1 MMNQSSRTIVIS
13 KKNIYKLNERFDV
26 EKRLSKFQKEFKDMK
41 KDIQEL
47 LRLYKEKSFDY
58 AIENFADKLNKQE
71 RLLNDFISRPEKW
84 EG

>member
-1 MMNQSSRTIVIS
+1 MMNQSNKTIVIS
-13 KKNIYKLNERFDV
+13 KKSIRKLNERFDV
-26 EKRLSKFQKEFKDMK
+26 EKRLAKFQKEFKDMK

-58 AIENFADKLNKQE
+58 AIENFADKLNQQE
-71 RLLNDFISRPEKW
+71 RLINDFISRPEKW

>member
-1 MMNQSSRTIVIS
+1 MNQTSRTIVIS
-13 KKNIYKLNERFDV
+13 KKSIYKLNERFDV
-26 EKRLSKFQKEFKDMK
+26 EKRLAKFQKEFKDMK

-58 AIENFADKLNKQE
+58 AIENFAHKLKKQE
-71 RLLNDFISRPEKW
+71 RLINDFISRPEKW

>member
-13 KKNIYKLNERFDV
+13 KKSIHKLNERFDV

-58 AIENFADKLNKQE
+58 AIENFSDKLNQQE
-71 RLLNDFISRPEKW
+71 RLINDFISRPEKW